1 MILTYSAKKQNA
13 ESVCKMPPS
22 RQFFKSVVS
31 ISGSAKKV
39 GKRTVFSSP
48 FRYAENRTQ
57 KRQNRQKSDF
67 INPWRFIR
75 LKCVSGLLTLVLFA
89 HRRSK
94 NHVTSR

>member
-1 MILTYSAKKQNA
+1 MDFWMILTYSAKKQNA

-67 INPWRFIR
+67 IQSLAFYPVKMRFR
-75 LKCVSGLLTLVLFA
+75 A
-89 HRRSK
+89 ADARS
-94 NHVTSR
+94 VCASPQ